1 MFVYLQEIEAN
12 MYEVLF
18 CFFQFSICIIQ
29 KVMPELY
36 RLFLISFL
44 SLCFAY
50 SNCLFQ

>member
-18 CFFQFSICIIQ
+18 VFNFQFA
-29 KVMPELY
+29 
-36 RLFLISFL
+36 LFKSHARVVSTFLDFFL